1 VRQAE
6 GPVAVAVIIGVVIL
20 IAAATSRTPQG
31 IDHLGRAEREHAGY
45 QSAAKRQ
52 LSARGLHRVHRRRID
67 QHGTIRVIG
76 TFSELLNTPNGRSA
90 FIDFRQDSSATIQ
103 AGDGGTMIDSML

>member
-6 GPVAVAVIIGVVIL
+6 GPVAVAVITGVVIL

-52 LSARGLHRVHRRRID
+52 LSA
-67 QHGTIRVIG
+67 
-76 TFSELLNTPNGRSA
+76 
-90 FIDFRQDSSATIQ
+90 
-103 AGDGGTMIDSML
+103 